1 MQGWLLGALAA
12 AFLLFTGF
20 LYSPGSALRP
30 LKAVYRSCLPPKAKL
45 HQVSRKISDTSAS
58 ANTDSSFS
66 RNTSSGQD
74 SLFNGLSDSELQQRW
89 KECMEPISSR
99 GPAAANAVAN
109 SKGSATP
116 SQKASPAK
124 SPPLQASPLKKSP
137 ANGLSG
143 PSTPRTLE
151 SESAESEADMREQ
164 IEALRAVATQRD
176 GLEKD
181 LKVIIL
187 LQDQLQLCNLSLAFS
202 CKGAAAAAMWQHV
215 WQVRRYL

>member
-1 MQGWLLGALAA
+1 
-12 AFLLFTGF
+12 
-20 LYSPGSALRP
+20 
-30 LKAVYRSCLPPKAKL
+30 
-45 HQVSRKISDTSAS
+45 
-58 ANTDSSFS
+58 
-66 RNTSSGQD
+66 
-74 SLFNGLSDSELQQRW
+74 
-89 KECMEPISSR
+89 MEPIGSQ

-124 SPPLQASPLKKSP
+124 SPPLQASPLKESP

-215 WQVRRYL
+215 WQVKRYL

>member
-1 MQGWLLGALAA
+1 MQAWLLGALAA

-30 LKAVYRSCLPPKAKL
+30 FKAVYRSCFPPKAKL
-45 HQVSRKISDTSAS
+45 HQVSCKISDTSVS
-58 ANTDSSFS
+58 SNTDSSFS

-74 SLFNGLSDSELQQRW
+74 SLLSGLSDSELQQRW
-89 KECMEPISSR
+89 KECMEPIGSQ
-99 GPAAANAVAN
+99 GPAAANAVT
-109 SKGSATP
+109 SVKT
-116 SQKASPAK
+116 ASPAK
-124 SPPLQASPLKKSP
+124 SPPSQASPLKESP

-164 IEALRAVATQRD
+164 IEALRAVANQRD

-181 LKVIIL
+181 LKVRL
-187 LQDQLQLCNLSLAFS
+187 PD
-202 CKGAAAAAMWQHV
+202 
-215 WQVRRYL
+215 

>member
-30 LKAVYRSCLPPKAKL
+30 LKAVYRSCFPSKAKL
-45 HQVSRKISDTSAS
+45 HQVSRKISDTSVS
-58 ANTDSSFS
+58 TNTDSSFS
-66 RNTSSGQD
+66 RNASSGQD
-74 SLFNGLSDSELQQRW
+74 SLLNGLSDSELQQRW

-99 GPAAANAVAN
+99 GPAAADAVTN
-109 SKGSATP
+109 LKDSVTP
-116 SQKASPAK
+116 SEKVSPAK
-124 SPPLQASPLKKSP
+124 SPPSQASPVKESP

-143 PSTPRTLE
+143 PSTPRTLG
-151 SESAESEADMREQ
+151 SESVESEADMREQ

-181 LKVIIL
+181 LKVNIL
-187 LQDQLQLCNLSLAFS
+187 LEDQL
-202 CKGAAAAAMWQHV
+202 
-215 WQVRRYL
+215 

>member
-20 LYSPGSALRP
+20 LYAPGSALRP
-30 LKAVYRSCLPPKAKL
+30 LKAVYRSCFPPKAKL
-45 HQVSRKISDTSAS
+45 HQVSRKISDTSVS
-58 ANTDSSFS
+58 TNTDSSFS

-74 SLFNGLSDSELQQRW
+74 SLLNGLSDSELQQRW
-89 KECMEPISSR
+89 KECMEPIGSQ
-99 GPAAANAVAN
+99 GPAAANAVTRL
-109 SKGSATP
+109 KT
-116 SQKASPAK
+116 ASPAK
-124 SPPLQASPLKKSP
+124 SPPSQSSPVKESP

-181 LKVIIL
+181 LKVLIL
-187 LQDQLQLCNLSLAFS
+187 LQDQLQFCTWIT
-202 CKGAAAAAMWQHV
+202 CIRPM
-215 WQVRRYL
+215 

>member
-20 LYSPGSALRP
+20 LYSLGSASRP
-30 LKAVYRSCLPPKAKL
+30 FKALYRSCFPPEAKL

-58 ANTDSSFS
+58 TNTDSSFS
-66 RNTSSGQD
+66 RNASGGQD
-74 SLFNGLSDSELQQRW
+74 SLLNGVSDSELQQRW
-89 KECMEPISSR
+89 KECMEPVSTR
-99 GPAAANAVAN
+99 GPAAFNAVAS
-109 SKGSATP
+109 SKDLVTSSP
-116 SQKASPAK
+116 KASPAK
-124 SPPLQASPLKKSP
+124 SPPLQASPVKESP

-176 GLEKD
+176 GLQKD
-181 LKVIIL
+181 LKVITL
-187 LQDQLQLCNLSLAFS
+187 LQDQLQLCTFISRIRL
-202 CKGAAAAAMWQHV
+202 M
-215 WQVRRYL
+215 VRCCCCYVSTC